1 MFSHF
6 GKIFG
11 RLKKKMFG
19 DYGDEEDG
27 KDVRGNTDRKRFLS
41 LRLALYQRSPDGSV
55 QKEFISRDDPRL
67 AWVSKS
73 TLG

>member
-11 RLKKKMFG
+11 RLKRKMCG

-41 LRLALYQRSPDGSV
+41 LHSYEHLSV
-55 QKEFISRDDPRL
+55 EVAIRIIKVYKHCAHFF
-67 AWVSKS
+67 
-73 TLG
+73 TLQVH